1 MGRAMALVLVAA
13 ALVPGR
19 ARANGAFPDALSIL
33 LPRGAPEKI
42 TLATNFGLVFTHDG
56 GRSWAW
62 TCEHDSSLGAILYQ
76 LAPPPRQAILAL
88 GLDIVRSEDDG
99 CSWRPAGGR
108 VSGGFLYDLFVDPG
122 NGERVLVV
130 ADPNDETPRRMH
142 VFESTDGGATFPVS
156 LFQSESG
163 EDLSGLEV
171 PLAEPGTLYLAWS
184 SSKTGQL
191 RSGIIRVKERG
202 AQVQRFDHHDV
213 LGGNPLGIAAVDRQ
227 DPNKLFLRAFGNERD
242 RLALSEDGGAT
253 VRVVLE
259 ASRSLAG
266 LVVRADGVV
275 LVAERDLGGGA
286 LHVSRDG
293 GKTFPT
299 RLPGPRFRALGER
312 DGRLFAAADE
322 PNDGYAL
329 GVSDDEGL
337 TWKAL
342 MRYTDVAGIKSCP
355 GTALPQACAG
365 TCMRL
370 AFLNT
375 FQPQICPFSAPKDAG
390 AADAAEVPPPPP
402 DCGCDVGGRGGAAGA
417 SLLILLF
424 LLAAQ
429 RHAAR
434 ASRRVEKARLRLP
447 GQFG

>member
-1 MGRAMALVLVAA
+1 MKWVLGAVLVVAVLA
-13 ALVPGR
+13 PSR
-19 ARANGAFPDALSIL
+19 ARANGAFPDSLSIL

-42 TLATNFGLVFTHDG
+42 TLATNFGLVFTTDG
-56 GRSWAW
+56 GRTWEW

-76 LAPPPRQAILAL
+76 LAPPPRQAIFAL
-88 GLDIVRSEDDG
+88 GLDIVRSDDDG

-122 NGERVLVV
+122 NGDRVLVV
-130 ADPNDETPRRMH
+130 SDPNDETPRRMH

-156 LFQSESG
+156 LFQAEPG
-163 EDLSGLEV
+163 EDLTGLEV
-171 PLAEPGTLYLAWS
+171 PLSEPSTLYLAWA

-191 RSGIIRVKERG
+191 RSGMIRVKDRG
-202 AQVQRFDHHDV
+202 SDVQRFDHSDV
-213 LGGNPLGIAAVDRQ
+213 LGGNPLGIASVDRQ
-227 DPNKLFLRAFGNERD
+227 DPRKILLRAFGNERD

-266 LVVRADGVV
+266 LVVRPDGVV
-275 LVAERDLGGGA
+275 LVAGRDLGGGS
-286 LHVSRDG
+286 LHISRDG

-299 RLPGPRFRALGER
+299 TLPGPRFRAIGER

-329 GVSDDEGL
+329 GVSDDEGR
-337 TWKAL
+337 TWKPL
-342 MRYTDVAGIKSCP
+342 LRYTDVTAIKSCP
-355 GTALPQACAG
+355 GNELSQACAG

-375 FQPQICPFSAPKDAG
+375 FRPEVCPFSTPRDAG
-390 AADAAEVPPPPP
+390 VPDAAEVPFPP
-402 DCGCDVGGRGGAAGA
+402 DDCDCDLGGRGSAPGA
-417 SLLILLF
+417 SLPILLL

-447 GQFG
+447 RQFG